1 MTERIDSEND
11 TLSTRLI
18 GDSRLVVVNKHLR
31 YRTDSVEFPNG
42 HRGEYTYIDD
52 EHAAVG
58 IAALDRRMG
67 QRSLFMIFQ
76 ERYPSQ
82 TAGWEIPAGGSDGD
96 ELAAA
101 KNELEEEGGLKA
113 NLWHQLP
120 GQVENTGRGNSRLDL
135 FAAADIEETEARHEK
150 SEVILDQ
157 GWFSFGQAEELM
169 LDGQISAGHT
179 LASIALI
186 TAFIHQNPDHPI
198 VRMTQ

>member
-31 YRTDSVEFPNG
+31 YRTGSVEFPNG

-113 NLWHQLP
+113 FCNQDSRHAPRHQDPREALL
-120 GQVENTGRGNSRLDL
+120 SLDL
-135 FAAADIEETEARHEK
+135 LGY
-150 SEVILDQ
+150 LD
-157 GWFSFGQAEELM
+157 
-169 LDGQISAGHT
+169 
-179 LASIALI
+179 
-186 TAFIHQNPDHPI
+186 
-198 VRMTQ
+198 

>member
-1 MTERIDSEND
+1 MTEHIQEEYQ
-11 TLSTRLI
+11 LSTRLV
-18 GDSRLVVVNKHLR
+18 GESELTVVNKHLR

-42 HRGEYTYIDD
+42 YRGEYTYIDD
-52 EHAAVG
+52 EHPAVG
-58 IAALDRRMG
+58 IAALDKRMG

-82 TAGWEIPAGGSDGD
+82 TAGWEIPAGGSNGD

-113 NLWHQLP
+113 RVWHQLP
-120 GQVENTGRGNSRLDL
+120 RQVENTGRGNSRLDL
-135 FAAADIEETEARHEK
+135 FVAADIEETEARPEK

-157 GWFSFGQAEELM
+157 GWFTFGQAEELM

-186 TAFIHQNPDHPI
+186 SAFINKNPDHPI